1 MATASASVQAN
12 VDAINTRVGGAIVGS
27 GNTTHLNGVKEA
39 FANWVSNITPEETPF
54 YSMIGKEGVKNTLFQ
69 WQTDELDPTRASG
82 GVAEGAAAGA
92 GASGATDTKVGWT
105 EIFKRVVE
113 TSGSSNAVEAY
124 GRGKELAYQLEK
136 GAKELKLLIEQ
147 TMLTAQAGAGG
158 VTRTLTGYEAL
169 HDATLAVTG
178 TAGSLTDPAI
188 MEDDLWA
195 LLTALYK
202 AGGNPTTL
210 MYAPDEAV
218 LFTKLLEKVGT
229 NGATRVRMF
238 RNDNMGDFEVT
249 QIVSP
254 LGQNLKLV
262 VNRQMTAGKIYAF
275 NPADFTSMVLRSP
288 LKEKLAKDGDTEKH
302 QIITELG
309 LRLRNPFSAAT
320 LTLQAVAG
328 P

>member
-12 VDAINTRVGGAIVGS
+12 VDAINTRVGGGIAGS
-27 GNTTHLNGVKEA
+27 VNTNSMNGVKEA

-54 YSMIGKEGVKNTLFQ
+54 YSMIGKDGVNNTLFQ
-69 WQTDELDPTRASG
+69 WQTDELDSTRASG
-82 GVAEGAAAGA
+82 GVSEGAAAGA
-92 GASGATDTKVGWT
+92 GAAGATVTVVGWT

-113 TSGSSNAVEAY
+113 TSGSANAVEAY

-147 TMLTAQAGAGG
+147 TMLSDQAGSGG

-169 HDATLAVTG
+169 HDASLDITG
-178 TAGSLTDPAI
+178 TAGSLEDPAI

-195 LLTALYK
+195 MLTDLYK
-202 AGGNPTTL
+202 AGGNPDTI
-210 MYAPDEAV
+210 MYAPDQAV
-218 LFTKLLEKVGT
+218 LFTNILEKVGVQ
-229 NGATRVRMF
+229 GATRVRMF
-238 RNDNMGDFEVT
+238 RNDNVGDFQVT

-262 VNRQMTAGKIYAF
+262 VNRQMTAGKVYAF
-275 NPADFTSMVLRSP
+275 NPTDFSSMVLRAP
-288 LKEKLAKDGDTEKH
+288 LKEKLAKDGDTEKN

-320 LTLQAVAG
+320 LTLTAAT